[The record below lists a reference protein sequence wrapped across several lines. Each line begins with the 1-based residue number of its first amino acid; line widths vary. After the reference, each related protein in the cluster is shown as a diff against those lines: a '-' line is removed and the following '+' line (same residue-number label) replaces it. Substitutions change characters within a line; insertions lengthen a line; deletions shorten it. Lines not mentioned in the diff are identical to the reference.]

1 MKPRR
6 PLVLVANARM
16 PSQRAQSLQVAQ
28 AAAAYQRAGA
38 ATTLLHAARAKTLA
52 LPPGVS
58 LWGYYGI
65 PEERAPAIEAVA
77 CVDWIDRV
85 PRVLQY
91 APARLQEQTF
101 ARGSAKRVL
110 AGFAGARVFSRE
122 VETAVLLLRAKRE
135 DVFLEIHR
143 VPGGK
148 LRRRWLAEAARGVRG
163 ILAISGGVREDLLRF
178 GIGEEK
184 IQVEHDG
191 FDPALFA
198 ARPGRREARA
208 ALGLPEGVPIAVYT
222 GGLLEWKGAD
232 VLVEAARALPD
243 VYFVVAG
250 GMDKDVKRLRA
261 RVGGLANVRLEG
273 FQPPTRVPLYLA
285 AADLGVVPN
294 RAKPAIS
301 ARYTSPLKVFEAMA
315 VGLPLVASDVPSLR
329 ELLEDDRDALLVPPD
344 DPGALAQGIGR
355 LAGDPALRARLGAHL
370 ATRAAG
376 HTWDARAARILEWM
390 EA

>member
-1 MKPRR
+1 
-6 PLVLVANARM
+6 M

-28 AAAAYQRAGA
+28 CAAAYQRAGA
-38 ATTLLHAARAKTLA
+38 RTTLLHAARAKSMP
-52 LPPGVS
+52 LPAGTT
-58 LWGYYGI
+58 LWGFYGI
-65 PEERAPAIEAVA
+65 PEASAPGLEAVP

-101 ARGSAKRVL
+101 ARGAAKRVL
-110 AGFAGARVFSRE
+110 AKFAGARVISRE
-122 VETAVLLLRAKRE
+122 VETALFLLRAKRE

-163 ILAISGGVREDLLRF
+163 ILAISRGVREDLLRL
-178 GIGEEK
+178 GIEEGR
-184 IQVEHDG
+184 IRVEHDG

-198 ARPGRREARA
+198 ARPSRSEARA
-208 ALGLPEGVPIAVYT
+208 ALGLREGVPVVAYT

-243 VYFVVAG
+243 LYFVFAG
-250 GMDKDVKRLRA
+250 GMDKDVQRLRA
-261 RVGGLANVRLEG
+261 RVGGLANVRVEG

-294 RAKPAIS
+294 RSKPAIS

-315 VGLPLVASDVPSLR
+315 AGLPLVASDLPSLR
-329 ELLEDDRDALLVPPD
+329 ELLEDGIDAVLVPPD
-344 DPGALAQGIGR
+344 DPAALAEGIAR
-355 LAGDPALRARLGAHL
+355 LAGDPTLRARLGARL
-370 ATRAAG
+370 SSRAAQ
-376 HTWDARAARILEWM
+376 HTWDARADRILDWM
-390 EA
+390 EEPRV